1 MKFLKDHGRK
11 MGIAIV
17 GMLMVMLLL
26 FPLWGRIFLPAK
38 LFSDPYST
46 IVYDRYHQLLGA
58 RIAGDGQWRFPEPD
72 SLPVKYKTAVIQFED
87 KNFYRHPGFNPF
99 SLAEATLENIKA
111 GKIVRGGSTITMQVI
126 RLFRKQKKRTIKEKI
141 IEILLATALEQRYSK
156 EEILQLYAAHAP
168 FGGNVV
174 GIEAASWRWF
184 GHPPDRMSWA
194 EAATLAVLPN
204 APSLIHPGKNR
215 KKLLQKRNHLLKNLF
230 LSGSLDTLHYQLAI
244 LEKIP
249 DKPKKLPQTAPHL
262 TDFFQQQNKGRRIV
276 TTLDKNLQQSVN
288 AIVKEYYTKY
298 SANEIRNMAVLVLRT
313 DTKEVLA
320 YVGNTGNGISQKQGQ
335 AVDMIHVRRST
346 GSILKP
352 LLYAA
357 AIEDGQ
363 ILINSLIPDI
373 PSYFQNYH
381 PQNYDNTFEGAIP
394 ASQAL
399 SRSRN
404 VPAIYLLRDYG
415 TARFLDL
422 LHQTGISDFDK
433 PADYYGLSMILGG
446 GEASLWNITNMYAGM
461 AQSLLHYNMF
471 YGKYTGK
478 EYAPPVLLLKNQ
490 RVPKEPAASQWVP
503 IHAGAIWETWHAL
516 YKVHRPQEEEGWEF
530 FSNSNQIAW
539 KTGTSFGFRD
549 AWAVGSTAD
558 FVVGVWVGNADGEGR
573 FGLTGVSSA
582 APVMFDVFDKLPLTN
597 HFQAPEDDLIP
608 IAVCKKSGFRASPNC
623 PEIDT
628 VLSYKKGVEVK
639 QCPYHHKIFTDL
651 SEHYQLHRGCGA
663 RREMKAVSWFVLPP
677 VQEWYY
683 RKAHPGYKLLP
694 PFRSDCQNSQTA
706 SPMQFVYPQNGEKI
720 FVTKGVTGKRE
731 PIVFELTHHH
741 PATKI
746 YWNLDKQYV
755 GMTQN
760 NHHLAFIPLPGKHTL
775 TVVDQQGKS
784 LSIKFEILGKKE

>member
-1 MKFLKDHGRK
+1 MIFLKEYSRK
-11 MGIAIV
+11 RGMAIV
-17 GMLMVMLLL
+17 GILIVMLLL
-26 FPLWGRIFLPAK
+26 FPLWGRVFLPAK
-38 LFSDPYST
+38 PFSNPYST
-46 IVYDRYHQLLGA
+46 IVYDRHHQLLGA
-58 RIAGDGQWRFPEPD
+58 RIAADGQWRFPEPD
-72 SLPVKYKTAVIQFED
+72 SLPAKYKTAVIRFED
-87 KNFYRHPGFNPF
+87 RNFYRHPGFNPF

-126 RLFRKQKKRTIKEKI
+126 RLLRKQKKRTIKEKI

-184 GHPPDRMSWA
+184 GHPIDRMSWA

-215 KKLLQKRNHLLKNLF
+215 KKLLQKRNRLLKNL
-230 LSGSLDTLHYQLAI
+230 LLDGSLDTLHYQLAL

-262 TDFFQQQNKGRRIV
+262 TDFFQQQNRGQRIV
-276 TTLDKNLQQSVN
+276 TTLDNYLQQSVN

-335 AVDMIHVRRST
+335 AVDMIRVRRST

-373 PSYFQNYH
+373 PSYFKNYH

-415 TARFLDL
+415 TTRFLDL

-461 AQSLLHYNMF
+461 AQSLLHYDRF

-478 EYAPPVLLLKNQ
+478 EYDPPVLLLNNH
-490 RVPKEPAASQWVP
+490 RVPKEPVASQWVP

-516 YKVHRPQEEEGWEF
+516 YHVHRPQEEEGWEF
-530 FSNSNQIAW
+530 FANSNQIAW

-582 APVMFDVFDKLPLTN
+582 APVLFDVFDKLPLTH

-623 PEIDT
+623 PDIDT
-628 VLSYKKGVEVK
+628 ILSYKKGIEVK

-651 SEHYQLHRGCGA
+651 SEHYQLLRGCGA

-694 PFRSDCQNSQTA
+694 PFRSDCQNSQTVV
-706 SPMQFVYPQNGEKI
+706 PMQFVYPQNGDKL

-731 PIVFELTHHH
+731 PIVFKLTHHH
-741 PATKI
+741 PSTKI
-746 YWNLDKQYV
+746 YWNLDKQYI
-755 GMTQN
+755 GMTRN
-760 NHHLAFIPLPGKHTL
+760 DHHLAFIPPPGKHTL

-784 LSIKFEILGKKE
+784 LSIRFEVLGKKE